1 MHVAVRQ
8 GACACAGLPR
18 QIMRSFVASEGHPP
32 LIMLVTCTM
41 HAATGGDST
50 RGISRVAAPAAAP
63 RPYGH
68 ASGLPPVSTTPFL

>member
-1 MHVAVRQ
+1 
-8 GACACAGLPR
+8 
-18 QIMRSFVASEGHPP
+18 MRSLVASEGHPP

-63 RPYGH
+63 RPRPYSARPYVH
-68 ASGLPPVSTTPFL
+68 ASGLPPMLSPRLFLLDV